1 MGNSNSHSGDNEI
14 VETTSSIHW
23 RLFALPTG
31 DIVSATKA
39 EHMLTMNNII
49 FLNYKLLMQIFYLH
63 NVAYDNV
70 QPDRNIL
77 PITFWNESR
86 IKKFMKWL
94 RSKGGIGSDK
104 RSTITSILSSSL
116 FAQQQQQILDD
127 QQLIC
132 TLVILLPSASSSP
145 PPPQ

>member
-1 MGNSNSHSGDNEI
+1 MGNSNSHSGENEI

-23 RLFALPTG
+23 RLFALPTC

-39 EHMLTMNNII
+39 KHMLTMNNII

-63 NVAYDNV
+63 NVAYDNI

-77 PITFWNESR
+77 PITFWSESR

-104 RSTITSILSSSL
+104 TQFAAFHCYFHSEQQRL
-116 FAQQQQQILDD
+116 FAQQHQILDD
-127 QQLIC
+127 Q
-132 TLVILLPSASSSP
+132 
-145 PPPQ
+145 

>member
-23 RLFALPTG
+23 NFFALPTG
-31 DIVSATKA
+31 DIVSATKV

-49 FLNYKLLMQIFYLH
+49 LLNYKLLMQIFYLH
-63 NVAYDNV
+63 NVAYDNI
-70 QPDRNIL
+70 QLDRNIL

-94 RSKGGIGSDK
+94 RSKGRIGSDK
-104 RSTITSILSSSL
+104 VISSCRVL
-116 FAQQQQQILDD
+116 N
-127 QQLIC
+127 
-132 TLVILLPSASSSP
+132 
-145 PPPQ
+145 